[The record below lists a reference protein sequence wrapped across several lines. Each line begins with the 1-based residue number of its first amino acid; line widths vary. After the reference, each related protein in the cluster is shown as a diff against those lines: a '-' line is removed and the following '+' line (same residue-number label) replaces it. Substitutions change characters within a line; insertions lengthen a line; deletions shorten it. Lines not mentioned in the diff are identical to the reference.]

1 MYRTIIESR
10 WEEGFVGCYV
20 GHRDWAQPSSWRFK
34 AYCPQYTPEGSYF
47 TMRQSREP
55 FWLVKRRKAGKRE
68 GRKEGKWKQYQW
80 IKLKYTERM

>member
-1 MYRTIIESR
+1 
-10 WEEGFVGCYV
+10 
-20 GHRDWAQPSSWRFK
+20 
-34 AYCPQYTPEGSYF
+34 
-47 TMRQSREP
+47 MRQSREP